1 MQVPEARENKL
12 QDIGTRLQVSCF
24 SSTSVH
30 STWGLNCAQQ
40 GLGSCSFQIFKSL
53 LRASFMSEESA
64 NTSSLQK
71 SQPIPPP
78 DSAYLGHFPSSH
90 RHHTCFPRVSPGLP
104 PQRRHLGGS
113 RDQRVGGDPERQ
125 GREMVRSH
133 TSRVLPGPARTSQK
147 PRSPSGL

>member
-12 QDIGTRLQVSCF
+12 QDIGTRLKVACF
-24 SSTSVH
+24 PSASLHRPGDLIVPSKDLGAVLSRFSNPFYVH
-30 STWGLNCAQQ
+30 HLC
-40 GLGSCSFQIFKSL
+40 
-53 LRASFMSEESA
+53 
-64 NTSSLQK
+64 QK
-71 SQPIPPP
+71 SPPILRVCRNHNSYHP

-104 PQRRHLGGS
+104 PQGRHLGGS

-133 TSRVLPGPARTSQK
+133 TFRVPPGPALTSQK